1 MAARC
6 TRLMWSPF
14 LTGPHQNSCQRC
26 PHVECLC
33 RRSKVCFAC
42 NEQEVKAALE
52 PHIDSHILYSS
63 LGGTLPEDGYSYD
76 RLTSLMQGLDK
87 VQLSSCLLSL

>member
-1 MAARC
+1 MFMSVC
-6 TRLMWSPF
+6 
-14 LTGPHQNSCQRC
+14 C
-26 PHVECLC
+26 
-33 RRSKVCFAC
+33 RSKVCFAC

-76 RLTSLMQGLDK
+76 RLSSLMQGLDK
-87 VQLSSCLLSL
+87 VQTSSAFWLFELR

>member
-1 MAARC
+1 MCIRVGVRDVHGLSVC
-6 TRLMWSPF
+6 
-14 LTGPHQNSCQRC
+14 C
-26 PHVECLC
+26 
-33 RRSKVCFAC
+33 RSKVCFAC

-76 RLTSLMQGLDK
+76 RLSSLMQGLDK
-87 VQLSSCLLSL
+87 VQTPSAFCLFELR